1 MRYTKVSIAAV
12 GYELPPNVVRSDEI
26 EERLSP
32 LYERLKLPKGRLQ
45 MMTGIK
51 ERRFW
56 GEGEKP
62 SSSAVKAGAKA
73 ILASGIDVDKFGAL
87 FHTSVCRDF
96 LEPATANVV
105 HSGLKLSPNA
115 LIFDISNACLGV
127 LDGMVTLANMIELD
141 QVEAG
146 IIVAGEMGE
155 ALVESTIN
163 DLLSNKSHTRQSIK
177 PAFASLTIGS
187 GAAAVVL
194 AKSDL
199 APGGMRLAGGVARCA
214 TKDAHLCKSSVDQ
227 GVGQGS
233 APLMATDSEELLKA
247 GCALA
252 GETWDEFKKTMGWEN
267 NDINRA
273 FTHQVGAAHRR
284 LLYESIGLN
293 TEIDFATVSY
303 LGNIGSVSLPITLGI
318 GLEKGLV
325 KRGDKVA
332 LLGIGS
338 GLNCMMLGLESL

>member
-12 GYELPPNVVRSDEI
+12 GYELPPNIVRSDEI
-26 EERLSP
+26 EERLHP
-32 LYERLKLPKGRLQ
+32 VYERLKLPKGRLE

-62 SSSAVKAGAKA
+62 SSAAVKAGEKA
-73 ILASGIDVDKFGAL
+73 IFASGIAVYKFGAL

-105 HSGLKLSPNA
+105 HNGLNLSPDV

-127 LDGMVTLANMIELD
+127 LDGMVTLANMIELG

-146 IIVAGEMGE
+146 VIVAGEMGE

-163 DLLSNKSHTRQSIK
+163 DLLLNQSHTRQSIK

-194 AKSDL
+194 ASSDL
-199 APGGMRLAGGVARCA
+199 APDGLRLIGGAARCA
-214 TKDAHLCKSSVDQ
+214 TKDAHLCQSDVDQ

-233 APLMATDSEELLKA
+233 APLMSTNSEQLLTA

-252 GETWDEFKKTMGWEN
+252 AETWAEFKKTINWDNG
-267 NDINRA
+267 DIARA
-273 FTHQVGAAHRR
+273 FTHQVGVAHRK
-284 LLYESIGLN
+284 LLYESIGLS
-293 TEIDFATVSY
+293 TEIDFATVEF
-303 LGNIGSVSLPITLGI
+303 LGNIGSVSLPITLGM
-318 GLEKGLV
+318 GMEKGLI

-338 GLNCMMLGLESL
+338 GLNCMMLGLEG